1 MNKNV
6 FITGGT
12 SGIGKSLIH
21 KLAKNRYNIFFTY
34 FNNPNKARQISKEL
48 KKYNISCNYTK
59 MDLANEESINKAFK
73 KFSQQFKK
81 INIFINN
88 ASPKIKRINFLKLKN
103 KDILKYIKSLLVG
116 NIITLKNAL
125 KIISKQKSKDHSTVI
140 NVSSYSSISGGRD
153 FHLYAAS
160 KSAINTITVALSKDK
175 IKNKIKFFSIVPRYV
190 DTPSFR
196 VNNNIKNNK
205 DLILFKKNKKIKK
218 INSSEDFSLFI
229 YKKFIKN
236 SNNSKKTIIYY
247 D

>member
-1 MNKNV
+1 M
-6 FITGGT
+6 
-12 SGIGKSLIH
+12 
-21 KLAKNRYNIFFTY
+21 
-34 FNNPNKARQISKEL
+34 
-48 KKYNISCNYTK
+48 
-59 MDLANEESINKAFK
+59 
-73 KFSQQFKK
+73 
-81 INIFINN
+81 
-88 ASPKIKRINFLKLKN
+88 
-103 KDILKYIKSLLVG
+103 LVA

-153 FHLYAAS
+153 IHLYAAS